1 MDSRA
6 EDLQA
11 EAVSVRD
18 IMSLLTNM
26 IEDTRMML
34 KSIEDL
40 QSRVTILEFS
50 NPLVSE

>member
-6 EDLQA
+6 EELRA
-11 EAVSVRD
+11 EAESIKD
-18 IMSLLTNM
+18 IILLLTNM
-26 IEDTRMML
+26 VEDTRMML
-34 KSIEDL
+34 RFIEDL